1 VSSKRAGYEAL
12 APIRVPD
19 KMDRRTLPWRPEE
32 VPLYPYRC
40 TQCGHSFEK
49 IQSFSDEP
57 ETVCPKCGGKLERP
71 LTVPGLQFKGAGWY
85 VTDYAS
91 KSAPATGEAGDKK
104 PSEAK
109 PAAEEKSAKES
120 KPTSTE
126 SASSAPATKP
136 ERTSRAVP

>member
-1 VSSKRAGYEAL
+1 
-12 APIRVPD
+12 
-19 KMDRRTLPWRPEE
+19 

-71 LTVPGLQFKGAGWY
+71 LTAPGLQFKGAGWY

-91 KSAPATGEAGDKK
+91 KSAPSTGDSGDKK
-104 PSEAK
+104 PTEAK
-109 PAAEEKSAKES
+109 PAVAETAGKES
-120 KPTSTE
+120 KPASTE
-126 SASSAPATKP
+126 GASGSQSGAPAARSEGSSSPSSAPK
-136 ERTSRAVP
+136 S